1 MNVYLP
7 MALAFKFK
15 DFTTSNIIVY
25 LGAAIFF
32 ALFTLYYRKKI
43 QSDNTDMTLR
53 RDDYV
58 IDHSDLSS
66 EYRVAILSGNL
77 INGMNEAEI
86 IASIGHPRKVKIL
99 TVEPASSEV
108 WIYRN
113 GIYAHVH
120 MGILQKWKIH
130 HKFISFS

>member
-1 MNVYLP
+1 MG
-7 MALAFKFK
+7 LAFKFE

-32 ALFTLYYRKKI
+32 ILFTFYYKKKI
-43 QSDNTDMTLR
+43 QRDNIEMTHRRNEYVSDR
-53 RDDYV
+53 
-58 IDHSDLSS
+58 SDLSS
-66 EYRVAILSGNL
+66 DYREAILSGNL
-77 INGMNEAEI
+77 IRGMNESEI
-86 IASIGHPRKVKIL
+86 IASIGHPRRIKIL

-113 GIYAHVH
+113 GIYAHIH

>member
-1 MNVYLP
+1 MNLYLP
-7 MALAFKFK
+7 MGLAFKFK

-32 ALFTLYYRKKI
+32 ILFTFYYKKKI
-43 QSDNTDMTLR
+43 QRDNIEMTHRRNEYVSDR
-53 RDDYV
+53 
-58 IDHSDLSS
+58 SDLSS
-66 EYRVAILSGNL
+66 DYREAILSGNL
-77 INGMNEAEI
+77 MSGMNEAEI
-86 IASIGHPRKVKIL
+86 IASIGHPRRIKIL

-113 GIYAHVH
+113 GIYAHIH

>member
-1 MNVYLP
+1 MNLYLP
-7 MALAFKFK
+7 MGLAFKFE

-32 ALFTLYYRKKI
+32 ILFTFYYKKKI
-43 QSDNTDMTLR
+43 QRDNIEMTHRRNEYVSDR
-53 RDDYV
+53 
-58 IDHSDLSS
+58 SDLSS
-66 EYRVAILSGNL
+66 DYREAILSGNL
-77 INGMNEAEI
+77 IRGMNESEI
-86 IASIGHPRKVKIL
+86 IASIGHPRRIKIL

-113 GIYAHVH
+113 GIYAHIH